1 MGRPRQFD
9 EDETLQAALMVFW
22 RHGYEATTYK
32 LLERATGVKGRSLIN
47 VFGDK
52 DALFVR
58 VLRHYRAMAA
68 GIIEQ
73 VFATPG
79 ADAVATMFGAFARRT
94 DDPEDIANAGCL
106 MVNTVFEL
114 GRTRAAVRDE
124 VDAYREMWRST
135 FEGAL
140 AADGVADAAARAEFL
155 VGALWGALSQIR
167 LTGSTES
174 AAPLAAVVVD
184 TVRGWKR
191 EAASM
196 G

>member
-1 MGRPRQFD
+1 M
-9 EDETLQAALMVFW
+9 
-22 RHGYEATTYK
+22 
-32 LLERATGVKGRSLIN
+32 
-47 VFGDK
+47 
-52 DALFVR
+52 
-58 VLRHYRAMAA
+58 
-68 GIIEQ
+68 
-73 VFATPG
+73 FAPPG
-79 ADAVATMFGAFARRT
+79 ADAVATMFGAFAKKT

-140 AADGVADAAARAEFL
+140 AADGIEDAAPRAEFL

-167 LTGSTES
+167 LTGTTES

-191 EAASM
+191 EAAST
-196 G
+196 GVNRDARGPCSFVFGPATFPGSRASRTDR

>member
-9 EDETLQAALMVFW
+9 EDETLQAALTVFW

-32 LLERATGVKGRSLIN
+32 LLERATGVRGRSLIN

-58 VLRHYRAMAA
+58 VLRHYRAMAE
-68 GIIEQ
+68 GVIGQ

-79 ADAVATMFGAFARRT
+79 CDAIETMFGAFAKKT
-94 DDPEDIANAGCL
+94 DDPEDVANAGCL

-114 GRTRAAVRDE
+114 GRTRAAVREE
-124 VDAYREMWRST
+124 VDAYRELWRST

-140 AADGVADAAARAEFL
+140 VADGIEEAASRAEFL

-174 AAPLAAVVVD
+174 AAPLAAVTVD
-184 TVRGWKR
+184 TVRGWR
-191 EAASM
+191 AVAR
-196 G
+196 GG

>member
-22 RHGYEATTYK
+22 RHGYEATTYR

-58 VLRHYRAMAA
+58 VLRHYRAMAEGVIA
-68 GIIEQ
+68 Q
-73 VFATPG
+73 VFAPPG
-79 ADAVATMFGAFARRT
+79 ADAVAAMFGAFARRT
-94 DDPEDIANAGCL
+94 DDPDDIANAGCL

-140 AADGVADAAARAEFL
+140 AADGIGDAAPRAEFL

-191 EAASM
+191 EAAST